1 MTSVSS
7 SEIEIKSYLEQWGI
21 KNIISSDRSIIPP
34 LELDIYLPDKKL
46 AIEFNGLYWHSE
58 IAGRKNKNYHLNKL
72 NLCADK
78 GIELIQI
85 FEDEWI
91 QKKNIVLA
99 LLKSKLGII
108 TNKYHA
114 RKLKIKIVDSN
125 IERVFLDSYHIQGY
139 YPSFIVLGLYN
150 KEELISLASFIKARY
165 RRNSEWELLRY
176 VTKADCQVIGGL
188 SKLLSYFRKRYI
200 GSIVSYCDKRLF
212 NGKGYEAVGFT
223 KLKDSLPNYYYTK
236 NYTNRSSRV
245 QFQKHKL
252 KKKLESFDFTLTEW
266 ENMQINGYDRIWD
279 CGNMVYELIP

>member
-125 IERVFLDSYHIQGY
+125 I
-139 YPSFIVLGLYN
+139 
-150 KEELISLASFIKARY
+150 
-165 RRNSEWELLRY
+165 
-176 VTKADCQVIGGL
+176 
-188 SKLLSYFRKRYI
+188 
-200 GSIVSYCDKRLF
+200 
-212 NGKGYEAVGFT
+212 
-223 KLKDSLPNYYYTK
+223 
-236 NYTNRSSRV
+236 
-245 QFQKHKL
+245 
-252 KKKLESFDFTLTEW
+252 
-266 ENMQINGYDRIWD
+266 
-279 CGNMVYELIP
+279 